1 MTKIEKLEAEIADY
15 KKELQQLEAEIK
27 FLKLYEEKKK
37 SDEEYSRVGKD
48 EIYYSVAILCKGNP
62 HIVERQDKHKDKPD
76 FATDDAYS
84 FKHNNY
90 FKSEI
95 EADKMVNAI
104 KFLFKLQRFYDI
116 YCPNYKPDWSNLL
129 EEKFIVYYDRIENE
143 YNWTTCTTFDYITT
157 IYFPNKDIAEK
168 VCERLNM
175 QLSKEDYYV

>member
-15 KKELQQLEAEIK
+15 EKELEQLEDEIK

-37 SDEEYSRVGKD
+37 SYEEYPRVGKD
-48 EIYYSVAILCKGNP
+48 EIYYSVAILGKGRP

-84 FKHNNY
+84 FDNNNY

-116 YCPNYKPDWSNLL
+116 YCPNYEPDWFNSS
-129 EEKFIVYYDRIENE
+129 EEKFIVYYDHIKKE
-143 YNWTTCTTFDYITT
+143 YNWTIRNTFDYKTT
-157 IYFPNKDIAEK
+157 ICFPNRDIAEK
-168 VCERLNM
+168 VCKRLNM
-175 QLSKEDYYV
+175 QHKEDYYV